1 MDHGPDDSENETD
14 KNQTDAE
21 SDWDQSD
28 HEPYINDS
36 ENETEE
42 NQIDAE
48 KKRRSFTKEFKLS
61 VVNYFYK
68 HGENNLKT
76 SNKFNVGRKQVR
88 EWVRK
93 ETRISQQKRG
103 TRSMGRGRNAFYAE
117 MEKQLY
123 GEFESARS
131 VGKSIKR
138 WWFNKRGRQIL
149 NEMDPDNNLITWYFI
164 TKKDALFS

>member
-1 MDHGPDDSENETD
+1 MEWKPIVMDHGPDDSENEMD

-21 SDWDQSD
+21 SDGDQSD
-28 HEPYINDS
+28 HEPDINNS

-48 KKRRSFTKEFKLS
+48 KKQRSFTKEFKLS

-76 SNKFNVGRKQVR
+76 SNKFNVDQKQVR
-88 EWVRK
+88 EWVQK

-103 TRSMGRGRNAFYAE
+103 NRSVGRGRNAFYAE

-138 WWFNKRGRQIL
+138 
-149 NEMDPDNNLITWYFI
+149 
-164 TKKDALFS
+164 